1 MPSIFPAVAK
11 PKANEQTPRRLTGW
25 KVWRLRLMALIGGP
39 VVFFGLLEIIL
50 RLCGFGYPTAFLF
63 SSSNRGQATFVQNN
77 QFGWR
82 FFGARMARV
91 PTPISL
97 PREKPAGTVR
107 IFVLGESAA
116 QGDPQP
122 RFGLPRLIEAMLDLR
137 HPGVKFEVVN
147 AAMTAIN
154 SHALVPIARDCSR
167 ANGDIWV
174 IYMGNNEVV
183 GPFGAG
189 TVFGPRAQP
198 LPLVR
203 ASLAVKAT
211 RTGQW
216 LDSLLDFSG
225 SKPTRD
231 KGEWEGMRMFLKQT
245 VRATD
250 PAMERVYRNFQSNLA
265 DMIRAGRDS
274 GAGVVVSTVAVNLK
288 DCAPFASLYRAD
300 LTEPQLAEWKRFFE
314 SALQAQQA
322 GDWSK
327 AAVLLRSA
335 ARIDDTYAELRFR
348 LGHCA
353 LELGQ
358 AEEARAQFTA
368 ACDLDALRFRCDSRL
383 NDLIRETAVRMA
395 GGGVLLAD
403 SERAM
408 AAASPERLP
417 GAESFYE
424 HVHLTFEGNYAVARS
439 IAEQV
444 EKLLP
449 RTVPPSDRP
458 WPPLADC
465 ARRLGRSNRDLQ
477 LALSDM
483 LGRVNDAPFT
493 AQANHAD
500 QLRRMVALAR
510 SLPPEDAPPVLREA
524 RAVCEAAL
532 AQWPDDAWLYQQLA
546 ELKLAETDS
555 PGAVA
560 AARRSLDLLPTNQEC
575 RLLLGLALAQGAKY
589 TDAADTFRQLI
600 AQDAQSVWGMNNLA
614 LCYQKMG
621 RRDDAVR
628 EFKRAVALKPQF
640 GTAWLGLS
648 QLYEEMGRKNEAAD
662 CFRQALANRVNTAEF
677 MADLARVSL
686 NRHCLEA
693 AVTNFAEAVELKPSD
708 PGLLMESGRALATAG
723 RHGEAAQRYAEAVQS
738 APGLAQP
745 HLQLGIEFGRLG
757 RPADAEREF
766 REAVRLAP
774 DSTEATRNLGIAL
787 VEQNKRDEAL
797 QCFEQVLQR
806 NPKDD
811 LALRYAQQLRPQ

>member
-1 MPSIFPAVAK
+1 
-11 PKANEQTPRRLTGW
+11 
-25 KVWRLRLMALIGGP
+25 MALIGGP
-39 VVFFGLLEIIL
+39 VVFFGLLELGL
-50 RLCGFGYPTAFLF
+50 RLCGFGYPISFLLG
-63 SSSNRGQATFVQNN
+63 SSNDGQATFVQNN

-97 PREKPAGTVR
+97 SRDKPAGTVR

-122 RFGLPRLIEAMLDLR
+122 RFGLPRLLEALLDLR

-154 SHALVPIARDCSR
+154 SHALVPIARDCVR
-167 ANGDIWV
+167 ASGDIWV

-189 TVFGPRAQP
+189 TVFGPRAPP

-211 RTGQW
+211 RTGQL

-225 SKPTRD
+225 SKPTGD

-245 VRATD
+245 VRASD
-250 PAMERVYRNFQSNLA
+250 PAMDRVYRNFQSNLA

-288 DCAPFASLYRAD
+288 DCAPFASLHRAD
-300 LTEPQLAEWKRFFE
+300 LTESQLTEWRGYFESGIQDQLATNW
-314 SALQAQQA
+314 A
-322 GDWSK
+322 K
-327 AAVLLRSA
+327 AADLFRLA
-335 ARIDDTYAELRFR
+335 ARIDDSYAELRFR
-348 LGHCA
+348 QGQCA
-353 LELGQ
+353 LALGQ
-358 AEEARAQFTA
+358 GEEARTHFTA
-368 ACDLDALRFRCDSRL
+368 ARDLDALRFRCDSRL
-383 NDLIRETAVRMA
+383 NDLIRQAVARTEGA
-395 GGGVLLAD
+395 GILLAD
-403 SERAM
+403 SERAL
-408 AAASPERLP
+408 AAASPNGLP
-417 GAESFYE
+417 GTESFYE
-424 HVHLTFEGNYAVARS
+424 HVHLTFEGNYVLARI

-449 RTVPPSDRP
+449 GTVPPSNRP
-458 WPPLADC
+458 WPQMTDC
-465 ARRLGRSNRDLQ
+465 ARRLAWTDRAVQ
-477 LALSDM
+477 MALSDM

-493 AQANHAD
+493 AQSNHAE
-500 QLRRMVALAR
+500 QMRRLVALAR
-510 SLPPEDAPPVLREA
+510 GLPPEDAPPVLRET
-524 RAVCEAAL
+524 RAVCEAAIG
-532 AQWPDDAWLYQQLA
+532 QWPYDALLYQQLA

-555 PGAVA
+555 TGAVGA
-560 AARRSLDLLPTNQEC
+560 AKRSLDLLPTNLEC
-575 RLLLGLALAQGAKY
+575 RLLLGLALAQGEKY
-589 TDAADTFRQLI
+589 TDAADSFRQLLE
-600 AQDAQSVWGMNNLA
+600 QDAQSVWGMNNLA
-614 LCYQKMG
+614 LCYEKLG
-621 RRDDAVR
+621 RQDDAVR
-628 EFKRAVALKPQF
+628 EFKRAVSLKPQF

-648 QLYEEMGRKNEAAD
+648 QLYETMGRKDEAAE

-686 NRHCLEA
+686 NRRCIEA

-708 PGLLMESGRALATAG
+708 PGLLMEAGRALAIAG
-723 RHGEAAQRYAEAVQS
+723 RHGEAAQRYAEAIQS

-745 HLQLGIEFGRLG
+745 HLQLGIELGRLG
-757 RPADAEREF
+757 RPADAEPEF

-774 DSTEATRNLGIAL
+774 DSVEAVRNLGIAL
-787 VEQNKRDEAL
+787 FEQNKREEAL
-797 QCFEQVLQR
+797 RLFEQVLQR
-806 NPKDD
+806 NPKDE